1 MRVPQHL
8 YLKMCWFLH
17 ICYIPRLWVGVY
29 PAKGE
34 GGVKGFSPGEAQ
46 GLRIKQIHENSI
58 KPKPLLFHKY
68 LIAAKGLLLID
79 NMYLDEL
86 RENLKVSRFLLIV
99 IPLNMEG
106 VTALPVNPIVRI

>member
-1 MRVPQHL
+1 VSLNISTSRCAGFSTFVIFQGCGLGFIP
-8 YLKMCWFLH
+8 LKG
-17 ICYIPRLWVGVY
+17 RR
-29 PAKGE
+29 
-34 GGVKGFSPGEAQ
+34 GVKGFSPGEAQ